1 MITTELNF
9 NKWGEYSKEIRKRVI
24 NPKHQGEITEE
35 YAEKLYSRIIVTE
48 LDADLYDDAIKLF
61 WAVDNNENILDA
73 KFKSFGRD
81 LTVSVYDIMT
91 ELCIDKSIDEV
102 SKLTKMDLE
111 KALRDDENTPSVP
124 ADTMEV
130 FELAIAVIK
139 KAIRNYKGVTIDSF
153 SDDYVICDCARVTLG
168 EIKKVIEEENIT
180 RVEDLV
186 NSTKAGAFCKSCL
199 KPGGLE
205 EKEIYLVDII
215 KELNEKR
222 QRNQESIENGQEG
235 AFETLSKEKQISIIE
250 EVLDEDVRPM
260 LLMDGGNMEILDIV
274 ESSPHLDLYI
284 RYLGACNG
292 CSAGSSGTL
301 YAIESILQR
310 KVYENLRVLLI

>member
-1 MITTELNF
+1 MITTGLNF

-24 NPKHQGEITEE
+24 NPKHQGEITQE
-35 YAEKLYSRIIVTE
+35 YADKMYARVIVTE
-48 LDADLYDDAIKLF
+48 LEADMFDDAIKLF
-61 WAVDNNENILDA
+61 WAVDNNQNILDA

-91 ELCIDKSIDEV
+91 ELCIDKNIEEV
-102 SKLTKMDLE
+102 SKLTRVDLE
-111 KALRDDENTPSVP
+111 KALRDEENTPSVP

-130 FELAIAVIK
+130 FDLAIAVIK
-139 KAIRNYKGVTIDSF
+139 KAIRNYKGITVDSF
-153 SDDYVICDCARVTLG
+153 SDDYIVCDCTKMSLG

-186 NSTKAGAFCKSCL
+186 NSTKVGAFCKSCV

-205 EKEIYLVDII
+205 EKEIYLVDIVN
-215 KELNEKR
+215 ELNEKK
-222 QRNQESIENGQEG
+222 QRDQESVENGQEG

-250 EVLDEDVRPM
+250 DVLDEDVRPM
-260 LLMDGGNMEILDIV
+260 LIMDGGNMEIIDIV
-274 ESSPHLDLYI
+274 ESLPHLDLYI

-292 CSAGSSGTL
+292 CSAGSTGTL

-310 KVYENLRVLLI
+310 KVYENLRVLPI